1 MMFLQG
7 TADMVQRDPFWYGV
21 AITALGI
28 AVIVER
34 LVRGKPL
41 TKIRVGGAI
50 AVMLM
55 GAGIS
60 FGFLER
66 LLEPVLALVERFA
79 R

>member
-1 MMFLQG
+1 ME
-7 TADMVQRDPFWYGV
+7 RDPFWYGV
-21 AITALGI
+21 GITVLGPVLLLIRAWRSKPFSKILAALAITL
-28 AVIVER
+28 IV
-34 LVRGKPL
+34 L
-41 TKIRVGGAI
+41 
-50 AVMLM
+50 